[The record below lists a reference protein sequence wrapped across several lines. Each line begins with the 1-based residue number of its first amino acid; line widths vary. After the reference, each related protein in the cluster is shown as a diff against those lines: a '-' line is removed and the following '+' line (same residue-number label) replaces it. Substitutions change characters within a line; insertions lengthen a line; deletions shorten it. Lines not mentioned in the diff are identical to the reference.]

1 MSKQYRFGAK
11 KRPFRIL
18 GAALYVAF
26 PSDEDEQN
34 PVTGE
39 RVLSFSYCFPSYA
52 SSCIRRGAR
61 TYIVKGLAR

>member
-39 RVLSFSYCFPSYA
+39 RVLSFSFCFPSYA
-52 SSCIRRGAR
+52 RLRVSVEAHVR
-61 TYIVKGLAR
+61 TSLKV